1 MRVTVGEGAPP
12 PAPPACRETAESAF
26 DKDVHDVYF
35 DLDKSDIRGDS
46 RDALAKTA
54 EYLRSYPQ
62 VKVVIEGD
70 CDERGSTEY
79 NLGLGQRRADAAKQF
94 LESLGIGADRMQTIS
109 YGKEKPVCE
118 EHTEECWQR
127 NRRAHFSLAK

>member
-1 MRVTVGEGAPP
+1 VTVGESAPP
-12 PAPPACRETAESAF
+12 PAPSGVSETAESAF

-35 DLDKSDIRGDS
+35 DLDKSDIRGDA

-54 EYLRSYPQ
+54 EYLRSYAQ
-62 VKVVIEGD
+62 VKVVLEGD

-127 NRRAHFSLAK
+127 NRRAHFSLAH